1 MKLTITS
8 PFGIIVDN
16 EKILSL
22 RAEDATGSFG
32 VLPLHADFMTIL
44 GISVLSWQD
53 IQEKTFYCAVNNG
66 IFVVTG
72 GNNVSIATREAVL
85 GEDLADLKQRVLG
98 EFSIASDLESKTR
111 LTQERFQAEAI
122 RRIQDYLHQEDYL
135 A

>member
-16 EKILSL
+16 EDILSL

-32 VLPLHADFMTIL
+32 ILPLHADFMTIL

-53 IQEKTFYCAVNNG
+53 VQKKTFYCAVNNG
-66 IFVVTG
+66 IFAVARK
-72 GNNVSIATREAVL
+72 GNISIATREAVI
-85 GEDLADLKQRVLG
+85 GDDLADLKQRVLG

-111 LTQERFQAEAI
+111 LTQERFQSEAI
-122 RRIQDYLHQEDYL
+122 RRIQDYLHQEDGF